1 VGDNKKEGINSVM
14 TELQLTQV
22 ALVGARMPTFKPYG
36 FDDRNQIALRVV
48 IPDEIASLEQLTAA
62 RQLSALR
69 AQLPVW
75 VHNIISDLHFPQ
87 REQLLMPLRRFEG
100 ELYDNRQDEVV
111 ASVLS
116 AGFKSQPL
124 DPLKLPAV
132 MPLRQRCALVMQI
145 GVWQDAYRV
154 LEQDLTKM
162 LAQNLAEISRWASLY
177 QDDEARCLAAEY

>member
-1 VGDNKKEGINSVM
+1 M
-14 TELQLTQV
+14 TEFQLTHV

-36 FDDRNQIALRVV
+36 FDDRNQLALRVV
-48 IPDEIASLEQLTAA
+48 TPEGVSSLEQLAA
-62 RQLSALR
+62 AERLSTLC
-69 AQLPVW
+69 AQLPLW
-75 VHNIISDLHFPQ
+75 VHNIISDPHFPQ

-100 ELYDNRQDEVV
+100 ELNDNRQDEVV

-124 DPLKLPAV
+124 DPLKLPSV

-162 LAQNLAEISRWASLY
+162 LARNLAEISRWAGLY
-177 QDDEARCLAAEY
+177 EDDEARCLAAEY